1 MDGVVPLEEGVSRGS
16 GCGSMCEA
24 GMRLLEVSSSPCEG
38 HLSKA
43 WLSRMLLLLLRPN
56 SATKKPFVWFW
67 AGLALRQWSAGRV
80 RRTGGTCGTDN
91 TQIPLVCTYIFG
103 RPSTSTPTGYSCT
116 QTMGHQLYVCV
127 CVCVMISQPT
137 CSLHLYPVN
146 GFGRDEGEGGGGR
159 KEKVG
164 DRVGRIESLHHGST
178 EQKKLAVPG
187 SAGTTQMYTFQ
198 DSTRQLRHPQW
209 RL

>member
-1 MDGVVPLEEGVSRGS
+1 MVLG
-16 GCGSMCEA
+16 
-24 GMRLLEVSSSPCEG
+24 
-38 HLSKA
+38 
-43 WLSRMLLLLLRPN
+43 
-56 SATKKPFVWFW
+56 W
-67 AGLALRQWSAGRV
+67 AGSEAVECWEGQENR
-80 RRTGGTCGTDN
+80 GTCGTDN
-91 TQIPLVCTYIFG
+91 TQIPLVCAYIFD

-127 CVCVMISQPT
+127 CDMISQPT

-146 GFGRDEGEGGGGR
+146 GFGRDEGEGWGGR
-159 KEKVG
+159 KEREG
-164 DRVGRIESLHHGST
+164 RGGGWVGRIESLHHGST

-187 SAGTTQMYTFQ
+187 SAGTTQMYTSQ